1 MNISELKKA
10 LYRDE
15 GVRFDAYLDSEGILT
30 IGVGHN
36 CEAVPVVG
44 VSKPGDRISEEMV
57 SQLLDADLANTEK
70 DLDRFLPWWRG
81 LDDAR
86 QNVLMNMGF
95 NLGVPRLA
103 KFVKTLDAIQKKDY
117 AKAADE
123 MLESKWA
130 AQVGHRAI
138 RLSKA
143 MEEGVF
149 V

>member
-1 MNISELKKA
+1 MNVAELKRA

-30 IGVGHN
+30 VGVGHN
-36 CEAVPVVG
+36 CEAVPVAG
-44 VSKPGDRISEEMV
+44 VTKPGDRISEELA
-57 SQLLDADLANTEK
+57 SQLLDADLAATEK

-95 NLGVPRLA
+95 NLGVPRLS
-103 KFVKTLDAIQKKDY
+103 KFVKTLEAVKREDY

-130 AQVGHRAI
+130 AQVGKRAI
-138 RLSKA
+138 RLAQA
-143 MEEGVF
+143 MEQGVF